1 MSAEQM
7 TSLVQRKARTGS
19 EAHAARAMSLAR
31 ALRLSA
37 AQQADQLMGLPLSAL
52 SVTRRMIGSE
62 DVEGCLEADWLM
74 LLMDGTGGQV
84 ATVLLDA
91 VLVEGL
97 IQQQTMGKVRPV
109 VEGGEPRKHTATDAA
124 LCAPYIENVL
134 IRASKLPEEEA
145 DRDLLNGY
153 RFGVWAQETQQA
165 KLAMDAPTYNVVEM
179 TVDLAAGARAGK
191 IMLVLPEPAR
201 IAPLSD
207 DGDGEQ
213 SQPVQ
218 GEKLTHNVMQ
228 LHAVLTIALSRIKM
242 PIQKVSKLKVGDVL
256 NLQVSS
262 MSQALVLDA
271 NGRALSRGTLGQVDG
286 MRAVQVE
293 QQKGKHHS
301 EPRRRASDRADL
313 DLPDVTAPVE
323 DGFDAQIAAEDASI
337 PSVSEVDIF
346 GNMDDLPVMPDMDE
360 ASKAA
365 DDQMLDW
372 EINQKAAQD
381 DDVSSTQKQAGW

>member
-1 MSAEQM
+1 
-7 TSLVQRKARTGS
+7 
-19 EAHAARAMSLAR
+19 
-31 ALRLSA
+31 
-37 AQQADQLMGLPLSAL
+37 
-52 SVTRRMIGSE
+52 
-62 DVEGCLEADWLM
+62 
-74 LLMDGTGGQV
+74 
-84 ATVLLDA
+84 
-91 VLVEGL
+91 
-97 IQQQTMGKVRPV
+97 
-109 VEGGEPRKHTATDAA
+109 
-124 LCAPYIENVL
+124 
-134 IRASKLPEEEA
+134 
-145 DRDLLNGY
+145 
-153 RFGVWAQETQQA
+153 
-165 KLAMDAPTYNVVEM
+165 
-179 TVDLAAGARAGK
+179 
-191 IMLVLPEPAR
+191 
-201 IAPLSD
+201 
-207 DGDGEQ
+207 
-213 SQPVQ
+213 
-218 GEKLTHNVMQ
+218 
-228 LHAVLTIALSRIKM
+228 LSRIKM

-313 DLPDVTAPVE
+313 DLSDVTAPVE

>member
-1 MSAEQM
+1 MTGNNVGQGNAVTMSAEQM

-52 SVTRRMIGSE
+52 SVTRRQIGSE
-62 DVEGCLEADWLM
+62 DVEDCLVANWLM
-74 LLMDGTGGQV
+74 LLMDGAGGQV

-91 VLVEGL
+91 ALVEGL
-97 IQQQTMGKVRPV
+97 IQQQTMGKVRPA
-109 VEGGEPRKHTATDAA
+109 VEGAEPRKHTATDAA

-134 IRASKLPEEEA
+134 MRASKLPEEEA

-153 RFGVWAQETQQA
+153 RFGVWAQDTQQA
-165 KLAMDAPTYNVVEM
+165 KLAMDASTYNVVEM

-191 IMLVLPEPAR
+191 IMLVMPEPAR
-201 IAPLSD
+201 IAPVSD
-207 DGDGEQ
+207 QDDEEQ
-213 SQPVQ
+213 SQPAQ

-228 LHAVLTIALSRIKM
+228 LHAELTIALSRLKM
-242 PIQKVSKLKVGDVL
+242 PIQKVSELKVGDVL

-262 MSQALVLDA
+262 MAQALVLDA

-293 QQKGKHHS
+293 QQKSKQHTQ
-301 EPRRRASDRADL
+301 PRRRASDRADL

-346 GNMDDLPVMPDMDE
+346 GDMDDLPVMPDMD
-360 ASKAA
+360 
-365 DDQMLDW
+365 
-372 EINQKAAQD
+372 
-381 DDVSSTQKQAGW
+381 